1 VLAESAVNALVSRRM
16 IKKQQMGWSR
26 RSAQLLLQVRIAV
39 LNGDLEKQLA
49 DKPSLLKAA

>member
-26 RSAQLLLQVRIAV
+26 RSAQLLLQVRTAV

-49 DKPSLLKAA
+49 DKPPLLKAA